1 MTNLEKLARNVI
13 QALKQEGLNDFDLV
27 GLFIAGGAIRSTL
40 LGEDVQDIDIFAHNQ
55 EQLDKVLGKLNV
67 GWQNSENCKYKT
79 IYISP
84 NPPTRVVESLNIQI
98 IKVKAAS
105 PQEVI
110 GEFDFVMNMNYI
122 ELGYP
127 ESAYI
132 HCLDT
137 ITSKTLTINKN
148 CRNKL
153 GTLARLEKF
162 LNRGYKIGS
171 RNNLLMLGTQ
181 ISKMEPVSTF
191 SQLEDD
197 SRLYFTFEQYED
209 VDFVEKDAGSRFSTR
224 YAGSG
229 F

>member
-13 QALKQEGLNDFDLV
+13 EALKQEGLNDFDLA

-40 LGEDVQDIDIFAHNQ
+40 LGEDVQDIDIFARNQ
-55 EQLDKVLGKLNV
+55 EHLDKVLGKLNV

-79 IYISP
+79 VYVFKGLD
-84 NPPTRVVESLNIQI
+84 TYSLNIQI
-98 IKVKAAS
+98 IKVKAAF

-122 ELGYP
+122 ELGHP

-132 HCLDT
+132 HCLNT
-137 ITSKTLTINKN
+137 VTSKTLTINKH

-162 LNRGYKIGS
+162 LNRGYKIGA

-191 SQLEDD
+191 SQLEKD
-197 SRLYFTFEQYED
+197 SRLYFTFEQYDD
-209 VDFVEKDAGSRFSTR
+209 VDFVEKDTESRFSTK